1 VRLLTS
7 EWLLVAPTILAVVY
21 LMAAPYDLRWA
32 GATHLLVFLAALYWL
47 YPVLAKLPHRPRLVA
62 WALLL
67 LVFCDVSY
75 FSYFNSLY
83 MDTASLLFLLLVL
96 VFYLR
101 LLCGAGQARR
111 NAIAFVIVTGLF
123 LFSKSQHALLF
134 IVLVP
139 FVWMDRAL
147 AATLT
152 SRTRKIAAAAL
163 ALLGM
168 SCLLY
173 TPPEYKTYAAYN
185 VVFADLMPKAPDPR
199 QVLRDLDL
207 PESLIHFSGKDAFH
221 PESAMRVPA
230 LREEL
235 VGSLSHR
242 KLAGYYLKHPG
253 VAVELVRAALEES
266 ALQRPKGFSNYPY
279 SAGKP
284 AGATT
289 DRYAVWSGL
298 KTTLFRAHPWVYGA
312 VILSLCLAAMWVVW
326 SRYRKGMLLITAV
339 LTMIGIEFFVSAL
352 ADCGETTRHLF
363 LFQAMVD
370 LLFVFVATH
379 AAWLLMRYA
388 GRYVA
393 TGPGD

>member
-1 VRLLTS
+1 MAISRRRIENSGERSSAHGQHPEPAPLWDGARWIPLLIAAIVLASQLLVEPIVGLADNGDFANVSNTFAVFHHEPETPKGYFEYLVQTWAHDPAPKPKVRLLTS

-139 FVWMDRAL
+139 FVWMDGAL

-163 ALLGM
+163 TLLGM

-173 TPPEYKTYAAYN
+173 TP
-185 VVFADLMPKAPDPR
+185 
-199 QVLRDLDL
+199 
-207 PESLIHFSGKDAFH
+207 
-221 PESAMRVPA
+221 
-230 LREEL
+230 
-235 VGSLSHR
+235 
-242 KLAGYYLKHPG
+242 
-253 VAVELVRAALEES
+253 
-266 ALQRPKGFSNYPY
+266 
-279 SAGKP
+279 
-284 AGATT
+284 
-289 DRYAVWSGL
+289 
-298 KTTLFRAHPWVYGA
+298 
-312 VILSLCLAAMWVVW
+312 
-326 SRYRKGMLLITAV
+326 
-339 LTMIGIEFFVSAL
+339 LTMSSSPTCCPKRPI
-352 ADCGETTRHLF
+352 
-363 LFQAMVD
+363 
-370 LLFVFVATH
+370 
-379 AAWLLMRYA
+379 
-388 GRYVA
+388 
-393 TGPGD
+393 PGKCCVTSTCPRA